1 MIRSMTTNVTFRH
14 AFVLKDLERPVPPGT
29 YRVDVE
35 EDPIDGLSF
44 LAYRRLATFITVPV
58 AGRSG
63 STQSLLVDPK
73 ELEQALTRD
82 AAAAAATLR
91 EPGTAAGNARRQRL
105 GGHF

>member
-14 AFVLKDLERPVPPGT
+14 AFALKGLERPVPPGT

-82 AAAAAATLR
+82 AAERRQRSESLAR
-91 EPGTAAGNARRQRL
+91 AAGNARRQRL
-105 GGHF
+105 GGRF